1 VASAAGDRAEARR
14 QLRAAQARNPRDPL
28 IADALRRLDAGTPLG
43 FAEARRRLD
52 ARRRIQ
58 RTQRG

>member
-1 VASAAGDRAEARR
+1 
-14 QLRAAQARNPRDPL
+14 LRAAQARNPRDPL
-28 IADALRRLDAGTPLG
+28 IADALRRVDAGAPLG

-52 ARRRIQ
+52 ARRRTQ